1 MKNLKLFIFKFIF
14 KFMEIQA
21 ENQKDSNNNKLSL
34 LYAKI
39 NNEILIFKSDY
50 GEQGYYFDIK
60 LNEKEKKVKIFLTLL
75 KKSKIN
81 THNEDIDF
89 IIICEEYY
97 PEKEP
102 KVFCFS
108 NVIY

>member
-1 MKNLKLFIFKFIF
+1 MKKLKLFIFKFIF

-34 LYAKI
+34 LYEKI

-60 LNEKEKKVKIFLTLL
+60 LNEKEKR
-75 KKSKIN
+75 SKY
-81 THNEDIDF
+81 F
-89 IIICEEYY
+89 
-97 PEKEP
+97 
-102 KVFCFS
+102 
-108 NVIY
+108 